1 MLAEEQ
7 ASKERSRMSEER
19 RNELL
24 TLASRLESEV
34 KTVVE
39 TVTGPAAQ
47 MRDTAKAIA
56 EDRLEREH
64 GSGLRRLGL
73 RASRGYERYP

>member
-7 ASKERSRMSEER
+7 ASEERSRMSEER
-19 RNELL
+19 RNDLL

-39 TVTGPAAQ
+39 TVTGSAAEH
-47 MRDTAKAIA
+47 DTAKAIA
-56 EDRLEREH
+56 EIRLEREH

>member
-1 MLAEEQ
+1 
-7 ASKERSRMSEER
+7 MSEER

-39 TVTGPAAQ
+39 TVTGSAAQ

-56 EDRLEREH
+56 ENRLERD
-64 GSGLRRLGL
+64 SGK
-73 RASRGYERYP
+73 S

>member
-1 MLAEEQ
+1 MLAEGQ
-7 ASKERSRMSEER
+7 ASEERSRMSEER

-39 TVTGPAAQ
+39 TVTGSAAQ
-47 MRDTAKAIA
+47 MHDTAKAIA
-56 EDRLEREH
+56 ENRLERD
-64 GSGLRRLGL
+64 SGK
-73 RASRGYERYP
+73 S